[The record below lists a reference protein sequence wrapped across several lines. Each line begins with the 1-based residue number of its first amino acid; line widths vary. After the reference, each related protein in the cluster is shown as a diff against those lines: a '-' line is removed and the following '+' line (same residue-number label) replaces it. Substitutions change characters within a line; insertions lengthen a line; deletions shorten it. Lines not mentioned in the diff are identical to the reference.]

1 MNRPPPPEHTTWLDY
16 AIAAAA
22 IALATV
28 ARALLDPALGNH
40 LPYVTFFIAVMFVGW
55 RSGLRPALLALVLGW
70 VASDFFFVPPRGVFG
85 AVRAMSL
92 QNLVGTAT
100 YFLVAGFIV
109 VAAHAMRTA
118 RRRAAA
124 REELLRVT
132 LASIGDAVITT
143 EPDGRV
149 VFLND
154 VAQAL
159 TGWSRADAAGQPL
172 ATVFNVVNER
182 TRELVENPARR
193 ALAEGVIVGL
203 ANHTVLIARDGAERP
218 IDDSVAPIR
227 DESGQIVG
235 CVLIFRD
242 ITERRIAERELRASE
257 ARKAQVLQSSLEGIV
272 TIDSESRI
280 LGFNPA
286 AERLFGWSDAEALG
300 ADLAELVIPQRLRDA
315 HRRGMAHLLATGE
328 GPFLNRRLELP
339 ATRKDGSEILI
350 ELTISA
356 PEGAGHPTFT
366 AFIRDITASKQAE
379 RALRASEERFRS
391 LVGATTSI
399 VWTADEAGEFVTP
412 QPSWTAYTGQSWEQL
427 RGFGW
432 IEAVHPD
439 DRQRIRELWESA
451 RNAGSLF
458 SADGRLWHAGSGAH
472 RHFEARGI
480 PVHEPEGSV
489 REWVGMYVDVEDQ
502 RQAEKQAYGLMA
514 ELREADRHK
523 DEFLATLSHELRGP
537 LAPLRNTLE
546 ILKRAG
552 ADPDVL
558 ERARRTMERQL
569 DQLVRLVDDLLD
581 VGRISR
587 GRIELRRQR
596 VELASVIHHAVEAVR
611 AAPECRD
618 HDITV
623 TLPTQQLYL
632 DADPVRLV
640 QAFGNLLNNGCKY
653 SSPGARITLTAQRQ
667 GSDVVVTV
675 KDEGIGIAADVL
687 PKIFEMFAHGRSGGE
702 HGGLGIGLALAKRL
716 VEMHGGSIEA
726 RSEGAGRGSEFVVRF
741 PLLVE
746 EAAQPAAPPSAEPR
760 STGSRR
766 FLVVDDNEDSA
777 SSLALLLQISGHEI
791 HVAHDGLEAL
801 AAAEQFRPDV
811 ALLDIGLPKLNGHD
825 VARRIRAQP
834 WGRGMV
840 LVALTGWGQDV
851 ERRKSK
857 EAGFDHHV
865 VKPVDYAA
873 LLRLLE
879 PPGVHEHPAGRGR

>member
-1 MNRPPPPEHTTWLDY
+1 MNRPPPPEHPTWIDY
-16 AIAAAA
+16 AIALAAV
-22 IALATV
+22 ALATA
-28 ARALLDPALGNH
+28 ARLLLDPVLSDNV
-40 LPYVTFFIAVMFVGW
+40 PYMTYFAAVMFVAW
-55 RSGLRPALLALVLGW
+55 RSGLRPGLLAL
-70 VASDFFFVPPRGVFG
+70 ASSALTAEFFFVAPRYDI
-85 AVRAMSL
+85 ALDDLAD
-92 QNLVGTAT
+92 LVGLASF
-100 YFLVAGFIV
+100 FLVAGFIV

-143 EPDGRV
+143 ETDGRV

-154 VAQAL
+154 VAQGL
-159 TGWSRADAAGQPL
+159 TGWSQADAAGKPL
-172 ATVFNVVNER
+172 DSVFEVVNEQ
-182 TRELVENPARR
+182 TRQPVENPALRCLR
-193 ALAEGVIVGL
+193 EGVVVGL
-203 ANHTVLIARDGAERP
+203 ANHSVLIGRDGAEHP
-218 IDDSVAPIR
+218 IDDSAAPIR
-227 DESGQIVG
+227 DETGRVVG

-242 ITERRIAERELRASE
+242 ITERKVAERELRTSE
-257 ARKAQVLQSSLEGIV
+257 SRKAAILRASLEGIV
-272 TIDSESRI
+272 TIDADSRI
-280 LGFNPA
+280 LAFNPA
-286 AERLFGWSDAEALG
+286 AERVFGWTEAEAVG
-300 ADLAELVIPQRLRDA
+300 ADLAELVIPPRFHEA
-315 HRRGMAHLLATGE
+315 HRAGMARYLATGE

-339 ATRKDGSEILI
+339 ARRKDGSEILI
-350 ELTISA
+350 ELTITA
-356 PEGAGHPTFT
+356 LDGTAQPTFT
-366 AFIRDITASKQAE
+366 GFLRDVTASKAAE
-379 RALRASEERFRS
+379 DALRASEERFRS
-391 LVGATTSI
+391 LVNATTSI
-399 VWTADEAGEFVTP
+399 VWSANDVGEFVTP
-412 QPSWTAYTGQSWEQL
+412 QPSWTAYTGQSWEEL

-432 IEAVHPD
+432 IQAVHPD
-439 DRQRIRELWESA
+439 DRERTRELWESA
-451 RNAGSLF
+451 RKAGSLF
-458 SADGRLWHAGSGAH
+458 SADGRLWHAASGAH

-480 PVHEPEGSV
+480 PVHEPDGSV

-502 RQAEKQAYGLMA
+502 RQAEKQAYTLMA
-514 ELREADRHK
+514 ELREADRRK

-546 ILKRAG
+546 ILKQAG
-552 ADPDVL
+552 GDATVL
-558 ERARRTMERQL
+558 ERARGTMERQL

-623 TLPTQQLYL
+623 TLPTQQLYV

-640 QAFGNLLNNGCKY
+640 QVFGNLLNNGCKY
-653 SSPGARITLTAQRQ
+653 SPPGARIRLTAQRQ
-667 GSDVVVTV
+667 GSDVVVSV
-675 KDEGIGIAADVL
+675 KDAGVGIAADVL
-687 PKIFEMFAHGRSGGE
+687 PKVFEMFVHDTRSGDVNR
-702 HGGLGIGLALAKRL
+702 GLGIGLALAKRL

-726 RSEGAGRGSEFVVRF
+726 RSEGEGRGSEFLVRL
-741 PLLVE
+741 PLLVA
-746 EAAQPAAPPSAEPR
+746 EAPQPALPSAAEPGPA
-760 STGSRR
+760 GSRR

-777 SSLALLLQISGHEI
+777 SSLGLLLQISGHEV
-791 HVAHDGLEAL
+791 HVAHDGEEAL
-801 AAAEQFRPDV
+801 AAAERFRPDV

-873 LLRLLE
+873 LMRLLE
-879 PPGVHEHPAGRGR
+879 PPPVEEHDECRGR

>member
-1 MNRPPPPEHTTWLDY
+1 
-16 AIAAAA
+16 
-22 IALATV
+22 
-28 ARALLDPALGNH
+28 
-40 LPYVTFFIAVMFVGW
+40 
-55 RSGLRPALLALVLGW
+55 
-70 VASDFFFVPPRGVFG
+70 
-85 AVRAMSL
+85 
-92 QNLVGTAT
+92 
-100 YFLVAGFIV
+100 
-109 VAAHAMRTA
+109 
-118 RRRAAA
+118 
-124 REELLRVT
+124 
-132 LASIGDAVITT
+132 VITT

-149 VFLND
+149 VFLIGM
-154 VAQAL
+154 AQAL
-159 TGWSRADAAGQPL
+159 TGWSQADAAGQPL
-172 ATVFNVVNER
+172 ATVFDVVNEQ
-182 TRELVENPARR
+182 TREPVENPAHR
-193 ALAEGVIVGL
+193 ALVEGVIVGL
-203 ANHTVLIARDGAERP
+203 ANHSVLIAKDGAERP
-218 IDDSVAPIR
+218 IDDSAAPIR
-227 DESGQIVG
+227 DESGQVVG
-235 CVLIFRD
+235 CVLVFRD
-242 ITERRIAERELRASE
+242 ITERKIAERELRASE
-257 ARKAQVLQSSLEGIV
+257 ARKALILRASLEGIV
-272 TIDSESRI
+272 TIDSGSRI
-280 LGFNPA
+280 LDFNPA
-286 AERLFGWSDAEALG
+286 AERLFGWSEAEALG
-300 ADLAELVIPQRLRDA
+300 ADLAELVIPQGLRDA

-339 ATRKDGSEILI
+339 ALRKDGSEILV
-350 ELTISA
+350 ELTITA
-356 PEGAGHPTFT
+356 PEAGNRPAFT
-366 AFIRDITASKQAE
+366 GFVRDITASKRAE
-379 RALRASEERFRS
+379 QALRASEERFRS
-391 LVGATTSI
+391 LVDATTSI
-399 VWTADEAGEFVTP
+399 VWTADQAGEFVTP
-412 QPSWTAYTGQSWEQL
+412 QPSWAAYTGQSWEEL

-439 DRQRIRELWESA
+439 DRQRIRELWQSA
-451 RNAGSLF
+451 RKAGTMF
-458 SADGRLWHAGSGAH
+458 SADGRLWHAASRAH
-472 RHFEARGI
+472 RHFESRGI
-480 PVHEPEGSV
+480 PVHEPDGSV

-523 DEFLATLSHELRGP
+523 DDFLATLSHELRGP

-552 ADPDVL
+552 ADPDVI

-587 GRIELRRQR
+587 GRIDLRRER
-596 VELASVIHHAVEAVR
+596 VELASVIHHAVEVVR
-611 AAPECRD
+611 AAPECQD

-632 DADPVRLV
+632 HADPVRLV
-640 QAFGNLLNNGCKY
+640 QVFGNLLNNGCKY
-653 SSPGARITLTAQRQ
+653 SPPGARITLTAQRQ

-675 KDEGIGIAADVL
+675 KDTGIGISAEAL
-687 PKIFEMFAHGRSGGE
+687 PKIFGMFAHEHRSGGV

-726 RSEGAGRGSEFVVRF
+726 RSEGEGRGSEFVVRL

-746 EAAQPAAPPSAEPR
+746 EAAAQPAAPPSAEPR

-801 AAAEQFRPDV
+801 AAAERFRPDV

-834 WGRGMV
+834 WGREMV
-840 LVALTGWGQDV
+840 LVALTGWGQDA

-865 VKPVDYAA
+865 VKPVDYSA
-873 LLRLLE
+873 LMRLLE
-879 PPGVHEHPAGRGR
+879 PPGVSQRPTS